1 MRRKSKRTEKP
12 ASPNKRV
19 TATRGR
25 LLKRKFFSRR
35 FMILATL
42 VAGSAFVLGTVVA
55 QTVPKLKSWALVSID
70 TFSRENL
77 PVRVLPGS
85 IEFRLLPLG
94 VTLNDIRILP
104 TEEFEKANGQLI
116 SPLTIQEISADLSL
130 LQIVRGEV
138 ALDEV
143 AISGTELQVQ
153 VPRSESKGEKPLAGL
168 FNILEKVP
176 VSTLR
181 LSNINA
187 RVDIAHELMSLEVED
202 FKLDLTHPRFRSKPK
217 LELETSANS
226 IVIRKGPKGLEPGFV
241 ARLNPHLEIAFTPD
255 QVEITKVEVRRGSSV
270 IEIKGEL
277 TGDTEGLTFDK
288 GEIAISSDLDVKS
301 TRDWIQ
307 KSLHDAEPTP
317 PMTGRMQLTSKIEK
331 TSAKSPWGADFK
343 ILTQN
348 YTVQGIDLDKVE
360 ASGKWDGEQIFIP
373 SVLSQSRAGRA
384 ELKEVRIGQGTE
396 VLPDGRSP
404 WLMRIAKLSAS
415 IELHEF
421 LTNMGIGP
429 IPVWLTA
436 QGEFPCESR
445 LAPKFAIRC
454 GGFFNGQNLIV
465 QGDLAAG
472 RVPKGAIAGIPNFT
486 SKGEFTFDLEKFAY
500 EAQIQFPNSVGRSK
514 GEVRYKSGFDISYEA
529 DKLAIKDLSA
539 LGGLKLEGDLKLK
552 GTTKG
557 DSSAATL
564 SMDLEGQ
571 NIWLEDFW
579 LGQPKANASYKA
591 GTLKFSGLQ
600 GFYTTSRYSG
610 DVTIDL
616 KSSLIDTAMRVPF
629 FDARDLFKVFSR
641 KFTPPVVMTGTGQ
654 ASIKANGPFDIS
666 QMTYD
671 LKSSLFKGTIAGE
684 NYDQVHFD
692 VKSKNGNVKSE
703 RVSLTRGDAII
714 QLTGEGY
721 PNGTIDTTVR
731 GRGLRLE
738 DTNMISESRFG
749 LSGLLTFEMA
759 LKGPVLAPD
768 ADLKGNL
775 TRTSIAETSVPDSEF
790 ELHFKSKT
798 IEGQGKFLGDLV
810 NGDFIWPLSADAPM
824 ALKFQSRDWNF
835 APIFAAIAGP
845 GGRKDFE
852 GRLSADI
859 DLKSSKG
866 GFWASSGQI
875 SVDRLS
881 LRRGPIELSNQRKLL
896 ASMKGGQFSVRD
908 FELTGEGTH
917 LKINDQPTAEQT
929 GRYLDVQI
937 SSKIDMNLLSIFTP
951 FFEELRGL
959 LSMAI
964 SLKMGPEG
972 SDIMGSAY
980 VDRAFIKFP
989 EFVHAFENLQ
999 SDLVFNHKKV
1009 VINSIKSDFA
1019 SGKIQ
1024 GAGSLELLGKKNYP
1038 VNVSGTFD
1046 RITLNIPDKVRSTGS
1061 GNFTFSGSYFPF
1073 VLKGNYNIRDG
1084 LFAKELDEGTGQDG
1098 DDLRRDQFLPKF
1110 LVENSFQPLLLDLKV
1125 DFSKGVQAK
1134 NEMLEG
1140 SATGTMHV
1148 EGPPTKPKLTGVVR
1162 ANPETKIKF
1171 RENIFD
1177 VSSAILTFDDPMEIN
1192 PRLNINARTRVDGYD
1207 VNLQVTGTGNKP
1219 EISVS
1224 SIPPMPERDILSLL
1238 ALGTTDRRLTENVGG
1253 QQQSTGASQQL
1264 LSGVAN
1270 EALKGVTKGLG
1281 VDVQLSPGFD
1291 DTNEAYQK
1299 VVIKKQFNR
1308 RLDVS
1313 GSRSLGK
1320 KSETEAKLRY
1330 RFTDR
1335 VSGVISGQVID
1346 QSETSDT
1353 SGQQFRSS
1361 EKVGLDFE
1369 YKFEFK

>member
-1 MRRKSKRTEKP
+1 MSDQSGQPENSKPSR
-12 ASPNKRV
+12 KRV
-19 TATRGR
+19 SATRGQLIR
-25 LLKRKFFSRR
+25 RKFFSRR
-35 FMILATL
+35 FLILSAL
-42 VAGSAFVLGTVVA
+42 LAGTAFAAGTVVS

-70 TFSRENL
+70 KFSTQNL
-77 PVRVLPGS
+77 PVRILPGS
-85 IEFRLLPLG
+85 IDFRFIPLG
-94 VTLNDIRILP
+94 VTLHDIRLLP
-104 TEEFEKANGQLI
+104 TEEFVKANGQLI
-116 SPLTIQEISADLSL
+116 SPLTIQEMSADLSL
-130 LQIVRGEV
+130 LQIVRGQV

-143 AISGTELQVQ
+143 VISGTEFQIQ
-153 VPRSESKGEKPLAGL
+153 IPQTESKGGKPLEGL
-168 FNILEKVP
+168 FQILEKVP
-176 VSTLR
+176 ITTLR
-181 LSNINA
+181 LSEINS
-187 RVDIAHELMSLEVED
+187 RIEIPHEQMSVDIEGLK
-202 FKLDLTHPRFRSKPK
+202 FDLHHPRFKSKPK
-217 LELETSANS
+217 LELQTGASS
-226 IVIRKGPKGLEPGFV
+226 LLVRKGPRGKEPGFV
-241 ARLNPHLEIAFTPD
+241 ARLNPHIEINLTPD
-255 QVEITKVEVRRGSSV
+255 QVELAKIEIRRGSST
-270 IEIKGEL
+270 IEVTGELSGDTEALEFKKGEL
-277 TGDTEGLTFDK
+277 SL
-288 GEIAISSDLDVKS
+288 SSDLDVKS
-301 TRDWIQ
+301 TRDWLQ
-307 KSLHDAEPTP
+307 KSLYDAEPTP
-317 PMTGRMQLTSKIEK
+317 PMTGRMQLTAELKKGGAK
-331 TSAKSPWGADFK
+331 TPWGADFK
-343 ILTQN
+343 IATQG

-360 ASGKWDGEQIFIP
+360 AAGKWDGEQVFIP
-373 SVLSQSRAGRA
+373 VVASQSRAGRA
-384 ELKEVRIGQGTE
+384 ELREVRIGQGLE

-404 WLMRIAKLSAS
+404 WLMRIAKLSIG

-421 LTNMGIGP
+421 LTNMGVGP

-436 QGEFPCESR
+436 QGEFPCESQ
-445 LAPKFAIRC
+445 LAPKFVIRC

-465 QGDLAAG
+465 QSKLESG
-472 RVPKGAIAGIPNFT
+472 RVPNGAIAGIPQFT
-486 SKGEFTFDLEKFAY
+486 SKGEFSFDLQKFSY
-500 EAQIQFPNSVGRSK
+500 EAQIQFPHSSGKSK
-514 GEVRYKSGFDISYEA
+514 GEVRYKTGFDISYEA

-552 GTTKG
+552 GTTTG
-557 DSSAATL
+557 NSSAATL
-564 SMDLEGQ
+564 AMDLEGQ

-579 LGQPKANASYKA
+579 LGQPKANVTYKT
-591 GTLKFSGLQ
+591 GTLKFSNLQ
-600 GFYTTSRYSG
+600 GFYSTSRYSG

-616 KSSLIDTAMRVPF
+616 QSSTIDTAMRLPF
-629 FDARDLFKVFSR
+629 FDSRDLLKVFSR
-641 KFTPPVVMTGTGQ
+641 KFTSPVSVTGTGQ

-666 QMTYD
+666 KMSYD
-671 LKSSLFKGTIAGE
+671 LKSSLFKGTVAGE
-684 NYDQVHFD
+684 NFDQIHFD
-692 VKSKNGNVKSE
+692 VKSKNGNVKTE
-703 RVSLTRGDAII
+703 RVSLSRGDAII
-714 QLTGEGY
+714 QLTGEGF

-738 DTNMISESRFG
+738 DTNVVSESGFG
-749 LSGLLTFEMA
+749 LSGLLTFDMA

-775 TRTSIAETSVPDSEF
+775 TRTSIAETAMPDSNF
-790 ELHFKSKT
+790 EVSFKSKT

-810 NGDFIWPLSADAPM
+810 NGEFIWPLNSDAPM
-824 ALKFQSRDWNF
+824 VLKFQSRDWNF
-835 APIFAAIAGP
+835 APLFAAIAGP

-852 GRLSADI
+852 GRLTADI
-859 DLKSSKG
+859 DLKSAKG
-866 GFWASSGQI
+866 GFWSSTGQI
-875 SVDRLS
+875 AIDRLS
-881 LRRGPIELSNQRKLL
+881 LRRGPIELANQRKLS
-896 ASMKGGQFSVRD
+896 AVMKNGSFSIRD
-908 FELTGEGTH
+908 FELSGEGTY
-917 LKINDQPTAEQT
+917 LKINDQPSSDQSN
-929 GRYLDVQI
+929 RFMDVQI
-937 SSKIDMNLLSIFTP
+937 NSKIDMNLLSIFTP

-959 LSMAI
+959 LSIAV

-972 SDIMGSAY
+972 SDVIGSAY

-999 SDLVFNHKKV
+999 SDIVFNHKKI

-1019 SGKIQ
+1019 NGKIQ
-1024 GAGSLELLGKKNYP
+1024 GAGNLELLGKKNYP
-1038 VNVSGTFD
+1038 VNVTGTFD
-1046 RITLNIPDKVRSTGS
+1046 RITLNIPDKVRSSGS
-1061 GNFTFSGSYFPF
+1061 GNFSFTGSYFPF
-1073 VLKGNYNIRDG
+1073 VLKGNYIVRDG
-1084 LFAKELDEGTGQDG
+1084 LFSKELDEGGPQSE
-1098 DDLRRDQFLPKF
+1098 DLRRDQFLPKF

-1125 DFSKGVQAK
+1125 DFSNGVQAK
-1134 NEMLEG
+1134 NEMIDG
-1140 SATGTMHV
+1140 SATGNIHV

-1177 VSSAILTFDDPMEIN
+1177 VSSAVLTFDDPIEIN
-1192 PRLNINARTRVDGYD
+1192 PRLNINARTRVDDYD
-1207 VNLQVTGTGNKP
+1207 VNLQVTGTGKKP

-1238 ALGTTDRRLTENVGG
+1238 ALGTTDRNLSESVGG
-1253 QQQSTGASQQL
+1253 QQQGTGASQQL